1 MLWIPCLFK
10 SRRGAGDERRSS
22 RSAAVPPAECF
33 RLLFR
38 LFELAIYSLY
48 YSYNEYIKIINC
60 YNSDIM
66 NIYTE

>member
-1 MLWIPCLFK
+1 M
-10 SRRGAGDERRSS
+10 SGAHPG
-22 RSAAVPPAECF
+22 PLPF

-38 LFELAIYSLY
+38 LFKTAIYSLY

>member
-1 MLWIPCLFK
+1 M
-10 SRRGAGDERRSS
+10 RRATPA
-22 RSAAVPPAECF
+22 AAVTPAGCIR
-33 RLLFR
+33 RLVR

>member
-1 MLWIPCLFK
+1 M
-10 SRRGAGDERRSS
+10 
-22 RSAAVPPAECF
+22 SAAHPGPLPF
-33 RLLFR
+33 LLLR

>member
-1 MLWIPCLFK
+1 M
-10 SRRGAGDERRSS
+10 
-22 RSAAVPPAECF
+22 SAAHPGPLPF
-33 RLLFR
+33 RLR
-38 LFELAIYSLY
+38 NASGSCSVCFELAIYSLY

>member
-1 MLWIPCLFK
+1 MSAAHP
-10 SRRGAGDERRSS
+10 GP
-22 RSAAVPPAECF
+22 AAVPPAECF

-48 YSYNEYIKIINC
+48 YYYNEYIKIINC
-60 YNSDIM
+60 YSSNIM

>member
-1 MLWIPCLFK
+1 D
-10 SRRGAGDERRSS
+10 RDERRSS